1 MQYTSLKEHV
11 YEYISSKINDGTL
24 SRGDKLNE
32 IQIGEE
38 LHVSRTPVREALI
51 QLAAD
56 GFIENQPHKGFRV
69 RGIDEKTA
77 IEIYDIV
84 GPLDGRAAY
93 LAAPLLLE
101 EDISRMEFLV
111 ETMDIA
117 IQKSMFDE
125 YYGMQMDFHDIYM
138 HRCGNDQLLA
148 VITHLK
154 KTFIRKHYAICEGQS
169 MQEVLQQTN
178 REHRHML
185 ELFKARDAA
194 ALQDYVRDVH
204 WCRENAKFDTL

>member
-24 SRGDKLNE
+24 SRGDKLSE

-38 LHVSRTPVREALI
+38 LNMSRTPVREALI

-56 GFIENQPHKGFRV
+56 GYIENQPRRGFRV

-77 IEIYDIV
+77 IEIYDII

-93 LAAPLLLE
+93 LAASALTE
-101 EDISRMEFLV
+101 EELSRMEFLV
-111 ETMDIA
+111 EAMDIA
-117 IQKSMFDE
+117 IEKSMFE
-125 YYGMQMDFHDIYM
+125 QYYDMQMDFHDIYM
-138 HRCGNDQLLA
+138 QKCGNEQLLDL
-148 VITHLK
+148 IGHIK
-154 KTFIRKHYAICEGQS
+154 KTFIRKRYAMCEGQS
-169 MQEVLQQTN
+169 MQDVLRETN
-178 REHRHML
+178 HEHHHML
-185 ELFKARDAA
+185 ALFRNRDCA

>member
-1 MQYTSLKEHV
+1 MQYISLKEHV

-24 SRGDKLNE
+24 HRGDKLNE

-38 LHVSRTPVREALI
+38 LNVSRTPVREALI

-56 GFIENQPHKGFRV
+56 GYIENQPRRGFRV

-77 IEIYDIV
+77 IEIYDII

-93 LAAPLLLE
+93 LSAGALSE

-111 ETMDIA
+111 EAMDIA
-117 IQKSMFDE
+117 IEKSMFEE
-125 YYGMQMDFHDIYM
+125 YYSMQMDFHEIYM
-138 HRCGNDQLLA
+138 HKCGNDQLLDL
-148 VITHLK
+148 IGHIK
-154 KTFIRKHYAICEGQS
+154 KTFIRKRYAVCEGQS

-178 REHRHML
+178 REHHHML
-185 ELFKARDAA
+185 ELFKAKDGA